1 MVDAPSIGSCA
12 CTWVYLILSSLCSKS
27 YKEEYV
33 REDTDLPDHLIKD
46 VKGVTVFEQMH
57 EQVGRISCIIS
68 DFYEC
73 VKDCHF
79 SDRLSHVQSV
89 TV

>member
-1 MVDAPSIGSCA
+1 MIDTLSIGSCA

-46 VKGVTVFEQMH
+46 VKGITVFEQMH
-57 EQVGRISCIIS
+57 EQVGRTSCIIS
-68 DFYEC
+68 DFHEC

-79 SDRLSHVQSV
+79 SDSLSHVQ
-89 TV
+89 